1 MSKPIPPL
9 TRRTV
14 LAGASALAAAPGL
27 AQTEEQIS
35 VIVIGAGLSGLAAAR
50 TLQDAGVKV
59 TILEARDRIGGRI
72 WTNYGLGTPFELGA
86 GWIHGPE
93 GNPISDL
100 ADEAGLSTFVT
111 ENAALEVR
119 GPDGTWVTDDA
130 IAGGEARLSAVAEE
144 GFDATRMTTLLDALR
159 AQAPDTLTDPLLRWM
174 LSAYVE
180 FDLGGPLT
188 EVSARHWDGDKQF
201 EGEDVILTDGYGAL
215 LPSLSFGLDTRLG
228 EIVSSVEHHEDWV
241 EVITESGAFEAD
253 YAICTVPLGVLQQG
267 SVRFDPPLPDA
278 MQQAIARQGMGTVTK
293 VAFRFPE
300 ATWEDDVQYYG
311 WVGPE
316 PGRWAYTLNYAPFS
330 DAPVLLTLSFG
341 AEAFAVEA
349 MTEEQMVADALAG
362 LRSLMGPD
370 LPDPLDWRATRW
382 SQDPFSHGAYSFP
395 KVGSSPDDWKA
406 LEGWGGEVLLF
417 AGEHTIWDYHGT
429 THGAWLSG
437 LRAAEMLLEDLR

>member
-1 MSKPIPPL
+1 MDKPRIPMS
-9 TRRTV
+9 RRAV
-14 LAGASALAAAPGL
+14 LAGTAALAAHPSV
-27 AQTEEQIS
+27 AQDTPPIS
-35 VIVIGAGLSGLAAAR
+35 VLIIGAGLSGLAAAR
-50 TLQDAGVKV
+50 ALTEAGVKV
-59 TILEARDRIGGRI
+59 TVLEARERIGGRV

-86 GWIHGPE
+86 GWIHGPM

-100 ADEAGLSTFVT
+100 AEEAGLPTFVT
-111 ENAALEVR
+111 SNAALDVR
-119 GPDGTWVTDDA
+119 GPDGTWVPDDA
-130 IAGGEARLSAVAEE
+130 IVSGEARLRAVAEE
-144 GFDATRMTTLLDALR
+144 GFDATRTTTLLDALR
-159 AQAPDTLTDPLLRWM
+159 EEAPDTLTDPLLRWM

-180 FDLGGPLT
+180 FDLGGPLA
-188 EVSARHWDGDKQF
+188 EVSARNWDSDKQF

-215 LPSLSFGLDTRLG
+215 LPSLSLGLDIRLG
-228 EIVSSVEHHEDWV
+228 EVVTSLEHHDDWV
-241 EVITESGAFEAD
+241 EVITQGGTFEAD
-253 YAICTVPLGVLQQG
+253 YAICTVPLGVLQKG
-267 SVRFDPPLPDA
+267 SVQFDPPLPEA
-278 MQQAIARQGMGTVTK
+278 IQAAIARQGMGTVTK

-316 PGRWAYTLNYAPFS
+316 PGRWSYVLNYAPFS

-341 AEAFAVEA
+341 DEAFAVEA

-370 LPDPLDWRATRW
+370 LPEPLDWRATRW
-382 SQDPFSHGAYSFP
+382 SQDPYSFGAYSFP
-395 KVGSSPDDWKA
+395 KVGSSPDDWRA

-437 LRAAEMLLEDLR
+437 LRAAEMLLADLR